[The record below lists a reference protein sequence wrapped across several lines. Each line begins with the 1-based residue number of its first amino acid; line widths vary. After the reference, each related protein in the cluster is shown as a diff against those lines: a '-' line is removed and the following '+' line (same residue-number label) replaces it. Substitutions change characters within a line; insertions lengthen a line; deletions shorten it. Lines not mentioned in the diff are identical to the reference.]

1 MLEAARFIFRAGLAF
16 GAAYVIGNTAKTAA
30 ILYDFNQQPRLEFN
44 RMRETPYDV
53 IVVLSADNEIDCKGK
68 PIPNAIGRNRV
79 NAGIEAFKWGY
90 AERLLL
96 LDGPPDAPAMYRYIQ
111 ERNAV
116 PLNKIDVEV
125 NTPNTDVSIEQM
137 ERYLKRE
144 RLSRVLYIT
153 SRDNQWR
160 SVILQDAH
168 GLRSPKYKIDNAA
181 SEDLSPPENPVTN
194 APRSVSS
201 LKVFGKSLHELGGI
215 LYITIDRD
223 STIQRT
229 FRNQLASFKMWLIKI
244 QNPDQSESST
254 ASATPNTISVC

>member
-1 MLEAARFIFRAGLAF
+1 MLEAGRFIFKAGLTI
-16 GAAYVIGNTAKTAA
+16 GAAYVIGNTVKTAA

-53 IVVLSADNEIDCKGK
+53 IVVLSADNEIDCNGK
-68 PIPNAIGRNRV
+68 PIPNAVGRNRV
-79 NAGIEAFKWGY
+79 NAGIEAFQLGY

-96 LDGPPDAPAMYRYIQ
+96 LDGPDGAPAMHRYIQ
-111 ERNAV
+111 ERDAV
-116 PLNKIDVEV
+116 LLNRIDVEV
-125 NTPNTDVSIEQM
+125 NTLNTDVSIEQM
-137 ERYLKRE
+137 RRYLERE

-153 SRDNQWR
+153 SRDNLAR
-160 SVILQDAH
+160 SVLLQDAH
-168 GLRSPKYKIDNAA
+168 GLRSPKYKIDSVA

-194 APRSVSS
+194 TSRSVSS
-201 LKVFGKSLHELGGI
+201 LKIFGKSLHELGGI
-215 LYITIDRD
+215 LYITIDRR